1 MPRTLTFHL
10 DERQETEIVQAMQRD
25 KRPEVRQRAMAVRLL
40 GQGEKPK
47 AVAETMAV
55 SEVSIYAWWH
65 RYQEGGIDGFANRPK
80 GRPETQADA
89 VYLQTLRE
97 AVEQEPAALG
107 YDFAIWTTERL
118 RDHLAQLTGVRLS
131 VGYLRTLM
139 RQLGYVYRRPKHDLT
154 NLQDP
159 EAKAAAQV
167 HLDELKKRRTQV
179 IIGSSLW
186 TKRR

>member
-1 MPRTLTFHL
+1 MPRTLTFQL
-10 DERQETEIVQAMQRD
+10 DKSEQDALALAMKRD
-25 KRPEVRQRAMAVRLL
+25 KRPEVRQRATAVRLL
-40 GQGEKPK
+40 AQGEKPK

-65 RYQEGGIDGFANRPK
+65 RYQGGGLDGLANRPK

-89 VYLQTLRE
+89 EYLQRLRE
-97 AVEQEPAALG
+97 TVECEPAELG

-118 RDHLAQLTGVRLS
+118 RDHLAQRTGVHLS
-131 VGYLRTLM
+131 VGYLRTVM

-154 NLQDP
+154 NLQDA

-167 HLDELKKRRTQV
+167 HLDELKKGRTAV
-179 IIGSSLW
+179 ISGFSLW